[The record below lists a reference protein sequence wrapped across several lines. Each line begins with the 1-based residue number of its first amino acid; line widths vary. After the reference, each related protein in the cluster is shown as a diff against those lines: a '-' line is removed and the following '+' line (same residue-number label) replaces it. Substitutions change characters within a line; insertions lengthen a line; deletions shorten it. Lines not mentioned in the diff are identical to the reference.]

1 MPRTIVKHGVKW
13 GGNNM
18 KQYVVN
24 IFGGPD
30 AGKTTNMLLVAGWMK
45 RQRVK
50 VEFADEWIKGKVY
63 EGSPYPFTDQIY
75 TFSKQRKKLRERLN
89 EKRLQ
94 VVITD
99 SPLLLSAV
107 YLQEPDELFEALIR
121 REFGST
127 NNINIYLERP
137 EEREYDPV
145 GRNQDEAGAKEI
157 DTVIKDYLDQ
167 HEIPYFTVVSKEN
180 SEDVIY
186 DLIMRHINMPAQ
198 GSMYGAPRIA

>member
-1 MPRTIVKHGVKW
+1 
-13 GGNNM
+13 M